1 MSYFTFLGHPM
12 NLKRCLSF
20 LVVCVFT
27 FFLAFVPT
35 SFFGVNPETGLPLFT
50 LTQQRVIAIFVFTA
64 MMWILEVIPTWT
76 TSVVAIV
83 SILLTTSNKGLG
95 FLISGEG
102 VGQLTNYKDIMA
114 AFADP
119 VIMLFLGGFVLA
131 FAATKVGLDVQLAK
145 VMLKPFGTNPKMVL
159 LGVLLVIGVF
169 SMFMSNT
176 ATAAMM
182 LTFLTPVLAT
192 LPKDGGG
199 RIALA
204 LAIPI
209 AANIGGMGTPIGT
222 PPNAIALGAI
232 NDSLPADQQITFVGW
247 MIRMVPYVIV
257 MLLFAWLLLLKLY
270 PFKAKKIELKI
281 EGQEVKATPF
291 QKYVVWVTF
300 ALTIILWVG
309 EKWFGVNSNVVA
321 MIPFAVFSATGIMKA
336 KHLEHINWAVLWMVA
351 GGFAL
356 GTALNQTGLAS
367 TLIENIPFASWNA
380 LVVMLAG
387 GFICYFLSNFISNSA
402 AANLVVPILIVVGKA
417 LSGKS
422 DPANLP
428 DGGADGG
435 AVVADTLSKADTL
448 IPAADSVVASADSV
462 AVVSDSLAVASDSLA
477 TAATS
482 AQEAA
487 AYFEA
492 LGGVPALIIGVAIC
506 ASLAMCLPVSTPP
519 NALAHSTGMISTKQM
534 ATVGIIIGVVGFIL
548 GYLMLIFVGF

>member
-1 MSYFTFLGHPM
+1 MSYFHFLGHPM

-27 FFLAFVPT
+27 FFLALVPT
-35 SFFGVNPETGLPLFT
+35 SFYGLNPETGLPIFT

-95 FLISGEG
+95 FLIAKEN
-102 VGQLTNYKDIMA
+102 VGTLTNYKDIMA

-145 VMLKPFGTNPKMVL
+145 VMLKPFGTNPKTVL

-199 RIALA
+199 RISLA

-222 PPNAIALGAI
+222 PPNAIALGALQEAGY
-232 NDSLPADQQITFVGW
+232 NITFAGW
-247 MIRMVPYVIV
+247 MLRMVPYVIL
-257 MLLFAWLLLLKLY
+257 MLVIAWFLLMKLY
-270 PFKAKKIELKI
+270 PFKAKSIELKI
-281 EGQEVKATPF
+281 EGQEVKVTPF

-309 EKWFGVNSNVVA
+309 ESIFKINSNIVA

-336 KHLEHINWAVLWMVA
+336 RHLEHINWAVLWMVA

-367 TLIENIPFASWNA
+367 TLIKTIPFASWNA
-380 LVVMLAG
+380 LVVMLVG

-402 AANLVVPILIVVGKA
+402 SANLVVPILIVVGKA
-417 LSGKS
+417 MAGN
-422 DPANLP
+422 P
-428 DGGADGG
+428 G
-435 AVVADTLSKADTL
+435 
-448 IPAADSVVASADSV
+448 
-462 AVVSDSLAVASDSLA
+462 
-477 TAATS
+477 
-482 AQEAA
+482 
-487 AYFEA
+487 FEA
-492 LGGVPALIIGVAIC
+492 LGGVPAMIIGVAIA
-506 ASLAMCLPVSTPP
+506 ASVAMCLPVSTPP
-519 NALAHSTGMISTKQM
+519 NALAHSTGMITTKQM
-534 ATVGIIIGVVGFIL
+534 ATVGIIMGAVGLTI
-548 GYLMLIFVGF
+548 GYLMLIFIGF

>member
-1 MSYFTFLGHPM
+1 MSYFHFLGHPM
-12 NLKRCLSF
+12 NLRRCLSF

-27 FFLAFVPT
+27 FFLALVPT
-35 SFFGVNPETGLPLFT
+35 SFFGMNPETGLPIFT

-95 FLISGEG
+95 FLIAKEN
-102 VGQLTNYKDIMA
+102 VGALTNYKDVMA

-145 VMLKPFGTNPKMVL
+145 VMLKPFGTNPKTVL
-159 LGVLLVIGVF
+159 LGVLLVIGTF

-199 RIALA
+199 RISLA

-222 PPNAIALGAI
+222 PPNAIALGA
-232 NDSLPADQQITFVGW
+232 LQEAGYAVTFAGW
-247 MIRMVPYVIV
+247 MLRMVPYVVV
-257 MLLFAWLLLLKLY
+257 MLLIAWVFLMKVY
-270 PFKAKKIELKI
+270 PFKAKSIELKI
-281 EGQEVKATPF
+281 EGQEIKVTPF

-300 ALTIILWVG
+300 ALTIILWIG
-309 EKWFGVNSNVVA
+309 EQWFKINSNIVA

-367 TLIENIPFASWNA
+367 TLIKTIPFASWNA
-380 LVVMLAG
+380 LVVMLVG

-402 AANLVVPILIVVGKA
+402 SANLVVPILIVVGKA
-417 LSGKS
+417 MAGN
-422 DPANLP
+422 P
-428 DGGADGG
+428 G
-435 AVVADTLSKADTL
+435 
-448 IPAADSVVASADSV
+448 
-462 AVVSDSLAVASDSLA
+462 
-477 TAATS
+477 
-482 AQEAA
+482 
-487 AYFEA
+487 FEA
-492 LGGVPALIIGVAIC
+492 LGGVPAMIIGVAIC

-519 NALAHSTGMISTKQM
+519 NALAHSTGMITTKQM
-534 ATVGIIIGVVGFIL
+534 ATVGIFIGVVGLVL
-548 GYLMLIFVGF
+548 GYLMLIFIGF

>member
-1 MSYFTFLGHPM
+1 MSYFHFLGHPM

-27 FFLAFVPT
+27 FFLALVPS
-35 SFFGVNPETGLPLFT
+35 SFFGVNPETLEPIFT
-50 LTQQRVIAIFVFTA
+50 ATQQRVIAIFVFTA

-95 FLISGEG
+95 FLMGEG
-102 VGQLTNYKDIMA
+102 VGAMTNYKDVMA

-159 LGVLLVIGVF
+159 LGVLLVIGIF

-199 RIALA
+199 RISLA

-209 AANIGGMGTPIGT
+209 AANLGGMGTPIGT
-222 PPNAIALGAI
+222 PPNAIALGALQ
-232 NDSLPADQQITFVGW
+232 DAGYGITFVGW

-257 MLLFAWLLLLKLY
+257 MLVLAWLLLMKLY
-270 PFKAKKIELKI
+270 PFKAKSIELKI
-281 EGQEVKATPF
+281 EGAPVKTTPF

-309 EKWFGVNSNVVA
+309 EKLFGVNSNIVA
-321 MIPFAVFSATGIMKA
+321 MIPFAVFSATGILKA
-336 KHLEHINWAVLWMVA
+336 RDLEHINWAVLWMVA

-356 GTALNQTGLAS
+356 GTALNQTGLAT
-367 TLIENIPFASWNA
+367 TLIQNIPFASWNA
-380 LVVMLAG
+380 LVVMLVG

-417 LSGKS
+417 MSGN
-422 DPANLP
+422 PA
-428 DGGADGG
+428 
-435 AVVADTLSKADTL
+435 
-448 IPAADSVVASADSV
+448 
-462 AVVSDSLAVASDSLA
+462 
-477 TAATS
+477 
-482 AQEAA
+482 
-487 AYFEA
+487 FES
-492 LGGVPALIIGVAIC
+492 LGGVPAMIVGIAIA

-519 NALAHSTGMISTKQM
+519 NALAHSTGMITTKQM
-534 ATVGIIIGVVGFIL
+534 ATVGLILGIVGFAL
-548 GYLMLIFVGF
+548 GYLMLIFIGF

>member
-1 MSYFTFLGHPM
+1 MSYFSFLGHPM
-12 NLKRCLSF
+12 NVKRCLSF
-20 LVVCVFT
+20 LGVCVIT

-35 SFFGVNPETGLPLFT
+35 SFFGVDPVTAEPVFT

-64 MMWILEVIPTWT
+64 LMWILEVIPTWT

-95 FLISGEG
+95 FLIAKEN
-102 VGQLTNYKDIMA
+102 VGALTNYKDVMA

-145 VMLKPFGTNPKMVL
+145 VMLKPFGKNPKFVL
-159 LGVLLVIGVF
+159 LGVLLVIGIF

-199 RIALA
+199 RISLA

-222 PPNAIALGAI
+222 PPNAIALGALQEAGY
-232 NDSLPADQQITFVGW
+232 NITFAGW
-247 MIRMVPYVIV
+247 MLRMVPFVFL
-257 MLLFAWLLLLKLY
+257 MLFIAWILLQKLY
-270 PFKAKKIELKI
+270 PFKAKSIELKI
-281 EGQEVKATPF
+281 EGAPVKVTPF

-309 EKWFGVNSNVVA
+309 ESLFKVNSNIVA
-321 MIPFAVFSATGIMKA
+321 MIPFAVFSATGILKA
-336 KHLEHINWAVLWMVA
+336 RHLEHINWAVLWMVA

-356 GTALNQTGLAS
+356 GTALNQTGLA
-367 TLIENIPFASWNA
+367 TKLIEIIPFASWNA
-380 LVVMLAG
+380 LVVMLVG

-417 LSGKS
+417 MSGN
-422 DPANLP
+422 PA
-428 DGGADGG
+428 
-435 AVVADTLSKADTL
+435 
-448 IPAADSVVASADSV
+448 
-462 AVVSDSLAVASDSLA
+462 
-477 TAATS
+477 
-482 AQEAA
+482 
-487 AYFEA
+487 FENM
-492 LGGVPALIIGVAIC
+492 GGVPAMIIGIAIS
-506 ASLAMCLPVSTPP
+506 ASIAMCLPVSTPP
-519 NALAHSTGMISTKQM
+519 NALAASTGMITTKQM
-534 ATVGIIIGVVGFIL
+534 ATVGIVMGVVGFAL
-548 GYLMLIFVGF
+548 GYLMLIFIGF

>member
-1 MSYFTFLGHPM
+1 MSYFSFLGHPM
-12 NLKRCLSF
+12 NVKRCLSF
-20 LVVCVFT
+20 LGVCVIT

-35 SFFGVNPETGLPLFT
+35 SFFGVDPVTAEPIFT

-64 MMWILEVIPTWT
+64 LMWILEVIPTWT

-95 FLISGEG
+95 FLIAKEN
-102 VGQLTNYKDIMA
+102 VGALTNYKDVMA

-145 VMLKPFGTNPKMVL
+145 VMLTPFGKNPKFVL
-159 LGVLLVIGVF
+159 LGVLLVIGIF

-199 RIALA
+199 RISLA

-222 PPNAIALGAI
+222 PPNAIALGALQEAGY
-232 NDSLPADQQITFVGW
+232 NITFASW
-247 MIRMVPYVIV
+247 MLRMVPFVFI
-257 MLLFAWLLLLKLY
+257 MLFIAWILLQKLY
-270 PFKAKKIELKI
+270 PFKAKSIELKI
-281 EGQEVKATPF
+281 EGAPVKVTPF

-309 EKWFGVNSNVVA
+309 ESLFKVNSNIVA
-321 MIPFAVFSATGIMKA
+321 MIPFAVFSATGILKA
-336 KHLEHINWAVLWMVA
+336 RHLEHINWAVLWMVA

-356 GTALNQTGLAS
+356 GTALNQTGLA
-367 TLIENIPFASWNA
+367 TKLIEIIPFASWNA
-380 LVVMLAG
+380 LVVMLVG

-417 LSGKS
+417 MAGN
-422 DPANLP
+422 PA
-428 DGGADGG
+428 
-435 AVVADTLSKADTL
+435 
-448 IPAADSVVASADSV
+448 
-462 AVVSDSLAVASDSLA
+462 
-477 TAATS
+477 
-482 AQEAA
+482 
-487 AYFEA
+487 FENM
-492 LGGVPALIIGVAIC
+492 GGVPAMIIGIAIS
-506 ASLAMCLPVSTPP
+506 ASIAMCLPVSTPP
-519 NALAHSTGMISTKQM
+519 NALAASTGMITTKQM
-534 ATVGIIIGVVGFIL
+534 ATVGIVMGVVGFVL
-548 GYLMLIFVGF
+548 GYAMLIFIGF

>member
-1 MSYFTFLGHPM
+1 MSYFSFLGHPM

-20 LVVCVFT
+20 LVVCIFT
-27 FFLAFVPT
+27 FFLALVPT
-35 SFFGVNPETGLPLFT
+35 SFFGVNPDTGLPIFT

-95 FLISGEG
+95 FLIAKENIGA
-102 VGQLTNYKDIMA
+102 LTNYKDVMA

-145 VMLKPFGTNPKMVL
+145 VMLKPFGTNPKTVL
-159 LGVLLVIGVF
+159 LGVLLVIGIF

-199 RIALA
+199 RISLA

-222 PPNAIALGAI
+222 PPNAIALGALQ
-232 NDSLPADQQITFVGW
+232 DAGYAITFAGW
-247 MIRMVPYVIV
+247 MLRMVPYVII
-257 MLLFAWLLLLKLY
+257 MLVFAWVLLMKLY
-270 PFKAKKIELKI
+270 PFKAKSIELKI

-309 EKWFGVNSNVVA
+309 EQWFKINSNIVA

-367 TLIENIPFASWNA
+367 TLIKTIPFASWNA
-380 LVVMLAG
+380 LVVMLVG

-402 AANLVVPILIVVGKA
+402 SANLVVPILIVVGKA
-417 LSGKS
+417 LMGN
-422 DPANLP
+422 PH
-428 DGGADGG
+428 
-435 AVVADTLSKADTL
+435 
-448 IPAADSVVASADSV
+448 
-462 AVVSDSLAVASDSLA
+462 
-477 TAATS
+477 
-482 AQEAA
+482 
-487 AYFEA
+487 FES
-492 LGGVPALIIGVAIC
+492 LGGVPAMIIGVAIC

-519 NALAHSTGMISTKQM
+519 NALAHSTGMITTKQM
-534 ATVGIIIGVVGFIL
+534 ATVGIIMGVVGLVL
-548 GYLMLIFVGF
+548 GYLMLIFIGF

>member
-1 MSYFTFLGHPM
+1 MSYFSFLGHPM
-12 NLKRCLSF
+12 NLRRCLSF
-20 LVVCVFT
+20 LIVCVFT
-27 FFLAFVPT
+27 FFLALVPS
-35 SFFGVNPETGLPLFT
+35 SFYGINPETGLPIFT

-95 FLISGEG
+95 FLIAKEN
-102 VGQLTNYKDIMA
+102 VGALTNYKDIMA

-145 VMLKPFGTNPKMVL
+145 VMLKPFGTNPKTVL
-159 LGVLLVIGVF
+159 LGILLVIGIF

-199 RIALA
+199 RISLA

-222 PPNAIALGAI
+222 PPNAIALGALQEAGY
-232 NDSLPADQQITFVGW
+232 NITFAGW
-247 MIRMVPYVIV
+247 MLRMVPYVIL
-257 MLLFAWLLLLKLY
+257 MLVIAWVLLMKLY
-270 PFKAKKIELKI
+270 PFKAKSIELKI
-281 EGQEVKATPF
+281 EGAPVKVTPF

-309 EKWFGVNSNVVA
+309 ESLFKVNSNIVA

-356 GTALNQTGLAS
+356 GTALNQTGLAT
-367 TLIENIPFASWNA
+367 TLINTIPFASWNA
-380 LVVMLAG
+380 LVVMLVG

-402 AANLVVPILIVVGKA
+402 SANLVVPILIVVGKA
-417 LSGKS
+417 MSGN
-422 DPANLP
+422 P
-428 DGGADGG
+428 G
-435 AVVADTLSKADTL
+435 
-448 IPAADSVVASADSV
+448 
-462 AVVSDSLAVASDSLA
+462 
-477 TAATS
+477 
-482 AQEAA
+482 
-487 AYFEA
+487 FEA
-492 LGGVPALIIGVAIC
+492 LGGVPAMIIGVAIC

-519 NALAHSTGMISTKQM
+519 NALAHSTGMITTKQM
-534 ATVGIIIGVVGFIL
+534 STVGIILGAVGLVL
-548 GYLMLIFVGF
+548 GYLMLIFIGF

>member
-1 MSYFTFLGHPM
+1 M

-27 FFLAFVPT
+27 FFLALVPT
-35 SFFGVNPETGLPLFT
+35 SFYGINPETLEPIFT
-50 LTQQRVIAIFVFTA
+50 VTQQRVIAIFVFTA

-95 FLISGEG
+95 FLMTEG
-102 VGQLTNYKDIMA
+102 VGKMTNYKDIMA

-131 FAATKVGLDVQLAK
+131 FAATKVGLDVQLARI
-145 VMLKPFGTNPKMVL
+145 MLKPFGTNPKTVL

-199 RIALA
+199 RISLA

-209 AANIGGMGTPIGT
+209 AANLGGMGTPIGT
-222 PPNAIALGAI
+222 PPNAIALGALQEAGY
-232 NDSLPADQQITFVGW
+232 NITFVGW

-257 MLLFAWLLLLKLY
+257 MLLIAWFLLTRLY

-281 EGQEVKATPF
+281 EGAPIKTTPF

-300 ALTIILWVG
+300 ALTIILWVFEG
-309 EKWFGVNSNVVA
+309 LFKVNSNIVA
-321 MIPFAVFSATGIMKA
+321 MIPFAVFSATGILKSRD
-336 KHLEHINWAVLWMVA
+336 LEHINWAVLWMVA

-356 GTALNQTGLAS
+356 GTALNQTGLAT
-367 TLIENIPFASWNA
+367 TLIQTIPFASWNA
-380 LVVMLAG
+380 LVVMLVG

-417 LSGKS
+417 MIGN
-422 DPANLP
+422 PAFDN
-428 DGGADGG
+428 
-435 AVVADTLSKADTL
+435 
-448 IPAADSVVASADSV
+448 
-462 AVVSDSLAVASDSLA
+462 
-477 TAATS
+477 
-482 AQEAA
+482 
-487 AYFEA
+487 
-492 LGGVPALIIGVAIC
+492 LGGVPAMIVGVAIC

-519 NALAHSTGMISTKQM
+519 NALAHSTGMITTKQM
-534 ATVGIIIGVVGFIL
+534 ATVGVVLGVVGMVL
-548 GYLMLIFVGF
+548 GYLMLIYIGF

>member
-1 MSYFTFLGHPM
+1 M
-12 NLKRCLSF
+12 NVKRCLSF
-20 LVVCVFT
+20 LVVCIFT
-27 FFLAFVPT
+27 FFLALVPT
-35 SFFGVNPETGLPLFT
+35 SFFGVNPETMEPIFT

-95 FLISGEG
+95 FLIAKEN
-102 VGQLTNYKDIMA
+102 VGALTNYKDIMA

-145 VMLKPFGTNPKMVL
+145 VMLKPFGTNPKTVL

-169 SMFMSNT
+169 SRFMSNT

-199 RIALA
+199 RISLA

-222 PPNAIALGAI
+222 PPNAIALGA
-232 NDSLPADQQITFVGW
+232 LQEAGYAVTFAGW
-247 MIRMVPYVIV
+247 MLRMVPYVLL
-257 MLLFAWLLLLKLY
+257 MLVIAWVLLMKLY
-270 PFKAKKIELKI
+270 PFKAKSIELKI
-281 EGQEVKATPF
+281 EGQEIKATPF

-300 ALTIILWVG
+300 ALTIILWIG
-309 EKWFGVNSNVVA
+309 EQWFKINSNIVA

-367 TLIENIPFASWNA
+367 TLIKTIPFASWNS
-380 LVVMLAG
+380 LVVMLVG
-387 GFICYFLSNFISNSA
+387 GLICYFLSNFISNSA
-402 AANLVVPILIVVGKA
+402 SANLVVPILIVVGKA
-417 LSGKS
+417 MAGN
-422 DPANLP
+422 PA
-428 DGGADGG
+428 
-435 AVVADTLSKADTL
+435 
-448 IPAADSVVASADSV
+448 
-462 AVVSDSLAVASDSLA
+462 
-477 TAATS
+477 
-482 AQEAA
+482 
-487 AYFEA
+487 FEA
-492 LGGVPALIIGVAIC
+492 LGGVPAMIIGVAIC

-519 NALAHSTGMISTKQM
+519 NALAHSTGMITTKQM
-534 ATVGIIIGVVGFIL
+534 ATVGVIIGVVGLVL
-548 GYLMLIFVGF
+548 GYLMLIFIGF

>member
-1 MSYFTFLGHPM
+1 MSYFSFLGHPM
-12 NLKRCLSF
+12 NVRRCLSF
-20 LVVCVFT
+20 LGVCVIT

-35 SFFGVNPETGLPLFT
+35 SFFGVDPVTAEPIFT

-64 MMWILEVIPTWT
+64 LMWILEVIPTWT

-95 FLISGEG
+95 FLIAKEN
-102 VGQLTNYKDIMA
+102 VGALTNYKDVMA

-145 VMLKPFGTNPKMVL
+145 VMLKPFGKNPKFVL
-159 LGVLLVIGVF
+159 LGVLLVIGIF

-199 RIALA
+199 RISLA

-222 PPNAIALGAI
+222 PPNAIALGALQEAGY
-232 NDSLPADQQITFVGW
+232 NITFAGW
-247 MIRMVPYVIV
+247 MLRMVPFVLL
-257 MLLFAWLLLLKLY
+257 MLFIAWILLQKMY
-270 PFKAKKIELKI
+270 PFKAKSIELKI
-281 EGQEVKATPF
+281 EGAPVKVTPF

-309 EKWFGVNSNVVA
+309 ESLFKVNSNIVA
-321 MIPFAVFSATGIMKA
+321 MIPFAVFSATGILKA
-336 KHLEHINWAVLWMVA
+336 RHLEHINWAVLWMVA

-356 GTALNQTGLAS
+356 GTALNQTGLA
-367 TLIENIPFASWNA
+367 TKLIEIIPFSSWNA
-380 LVVMLAG
+380 LVVMLVG

-417 LSGKS
+417 MAGN
-422 DPANLP
+422 PA
-428 DGGADGG
+428 
-435 AVVADTLSKADTL
+435 
-448 IPAADSVVASADSV
+448 
-462 AVVSDSLAVASDSLA
+462 
-477 TAATS
+477 
-482 AQEAA
+482 
-487 AYFEA
+487 FENM
-492 LGGVPALIIGVAIC
+492 GGVPAMIIGIAIS
-506 ASLAMCLPVSTPP
+506 ASIAMCLPVSTPP
-519 NALAHSTGMISTKQM
+519 NALAASTGMITTKQM
-534 ATVGIIIGVVGFIL
+534 ATVGIVMGVVGFAL
-548 GYLMLIFVGF
+548 GYLMLIFIGF

>member
-1 MSYFTFLGHPM
+1 M

-27 FFLAFVPT
+27 FFLALVPT
-35 SFFGVNPETGLPLFT
+35 SFYGVNPDTLEPIFT

-83 SILLTTSNKGLG
+83 AILLTTSNKGLA
-95 FLISGEG
+95 FLMMKENIGEM
-102 VGQLTNYKDIMA
+102 TNYKNIMA

-145 VMLKPFGTNPKMVL
+145 LMLKPFGNKPKTVL

-182 LTFLTPVLAT
+182 LTFLTPVLLT
-192 LPKDGGG
+192 LPADGGG
-199 RIALA
+199 RISFA

-209 AANIGGMGTPIGT
+209 AANLGGIGTPIGT
-222 PPNAIALGAI
+222 PPNAIALGALQEAGF
-232 NDSLPADQQITFVGW
+232 NITFVGW

-257 MLLFAWLLLLKLY
+257 MLLIAWFLLTKMF
-270 PFKAKKIELKI
+270 PFKAKTIELKI
-281 EGQEVKATPF
+281 EGAPVKVTPF

-300 ALTIILWVG
+300 ALTIILWVFEG
-309 EKWFGVNSNVVA
+309 VIGVNSNIVA
-321 MIPFAVFSATGIMKA
+321 MIPFAVFSATGILKSRD
-336 KHLEHINWAVLWMVA
+336 LEHINWAVLWMVA

-356 GTALNQTGLAS
+356 GTALNQTGLAT
-367 TLIENIPFASWNA
+367 TLINTIPFASWNA
-380 LVVMLAG
+380 LVVMLVG

-417 LSGKS
+417 MTGN
-422 DPANLP
+422 PA
-428 DGGADGG
+428 
-435 AVVADTLSKADTL
+435 
-448 IPAADSVVASADSV
+448 
-462 AVVSDSLAVASDSLA
+462 
-477 TAATS
+477 
-482 AQEAA
+482 
-487 AYFEA
+487 FEA
-492 LGGVPALIIGVAIC
+492 LGGIPSMIAGIAIC
-506 ASLAMCLPVSTPP
+506 ASVAMCLPVSTPP
-519 NALAHSTGMISTKQM
+519 NALAASTGMITTKQM
-534 ATVGIIIGVVGFIL
+534 ATMGIILGVVGIAL
-548 GYLMLIFVGF
+548 GYLMLIFIGF

>member
-1 MSYFTFLGHPM
+1 MSYFHFLGHPM

-27 FFLAFVPT
+27 FFLAFVPS
-35 SFFGVNPETGLPLFT
+35 SFYGINPETGLPIFT

-95 FLISGEG
+95 FLIAKEN
-102 VGQLTNYKDIMA
+102 VGALTNYKDIMA

-145 VMLKPFGTNPKMVL
+145 VMLKPFGTNPKTVL
-159 LGVLLVIGVF
+159 LGVLLVIGIF

-199 RIALA
+199 RISLA

-222 PPNAIALGAI
+222 PPNAIALGALQEAGY
-232 NDSLPADQQITFVGW
+232 NITFAGW
-247 MIRMVPYVIV
+247 MLRMVPYVIL
-257 MLLFAWLLLLKLY
+257 MLVIAWFLLMKLY
-270 PFKAKKIELKI
+270 PFKAKSIELKI
-281 EGQEVKATPF
+281 EGQEIKVTPF

-309 EKWFGVNSNVVA
+309 ESIFKINSNIVA

-336 KHLEHINWAVLWMVA
+336 RHLEHINWAVLWMVA

-367 TLIENIPFASWNA
+367 TLIKTIPFASWNA
-380 LVVMLAG
+380 LIVMLVG

-402 AANLVVPILIVVGKA
+402 SANLVVPILIVVGKA
-417 LSGKS
+417 MAGN
-422 DPANLP
+422 P
-428 DGGADGG
+428 G
-435 AVVADTLSKADTL
+435 
-448 IPAADSVVASADSV
+448 
-462 AVVSDSLAVASDSLA
+462 
-477 TAATS
+477 
-482 AQEAA
+482 
-487 AYFEA
+487 FEA
-492 LGGVPALIIGVAIC
+492 LGGVPAMIIGVAIC

-519 NALAHSTGMISTKQM
+519 NALAHSTGMITTKQM
-534 ATVGIIIGVVGFIL
+534 ATVGLVIGAVGLVL
-548 GYLMLIFVGF
+548 GYLMLIFIGF

>member
-12 NLKRCLSF
+12 NYKRCLSF

-27 FFLAFVPT
+27 FFLALVPT
-35 SFFGVNPETGLPLFT
+35 SFFGVNPEGLPIFT

-83 SILLTTSNKGLG
+83 SILLTTSNKGLAT
-95 FLISGEG
+95 LINPVVENPEMIEKAATKGMLVSEAITKSPTLLG
-102 VGQLTNYKDIMA
+102 LTNYKDVMA

-145 VMLKPFGTNPKMVL
+145 VMLKPFGKNPKYVL
-159 LGVLLVIGVF
+159 LGVLLVIGFF

-222 PPNAIALGAI
+222 PPNAIALGA
-232 NDSLPADQQITFVGW
+232 LADAGYPITFAGW
-247 MIRMVPYVIV
+247 MARMVPYVII
-257 MLLFAWLLLLKLY
+257 MLLIAWVLLLKLY
-270 PFKAKKIELKI
+270 PFKAKSIELKI
-281 EGQEVKATPF
+281 EGQEIKATPF
-291 QKYVVWVTF
+291 QKYVVWITF

-309 EKWFGVNSNVVA
+309 EKWFKINSNVVA

-356 GTALNQTGLAS
+356 GTALNQTGLAT
-367 TLIENIPFASWNA
+367 TLINNIPFTSWNA
-380 LVVMLAG
+380 IVVMLVG

-402 AANLVVPILIVVGKA
+402 SANLVVPILIVVGKA
-417 LSGKS
+417 MAGI
-422 DPANLP
+422 D
-428 DGGADGG
+428 
-435 AVVADTLSKADTL
+435 VAPEAMPSAES
-448 IPAADSVVASADSV
+448 IAA
-462 AVVSDSLAVASDSLA
+462 
-477 TAATS
+477 
-482 AQEAA
+482 
-487 AYFEA
+487 FNA
-492 LGGVPALIIGVAIC
+492 LGGVPAMIVGVAIC
-506 ASLAMCLPVSTPP
+506 ASIAMCLPVSTPP
-519 NALAHSTGMISTKQM
+519 NALAHSTGMITTKQM
-534 ATVGIIIGVVGFIL
+534 STVGLIIGAIGFVL
-548 GYLMLIFVGF
+548 GYLMLIFIGF

>member
-1 MSYFTFLGHPM
+1 MSYFSFLGHPM
-12 NLKRCLSF
+12 NVKRCVSF
-20 LVVCVFT
+20 LIVCVFT
-27 FFLAFVPT
+27 FFLALVPT
-35 SFFGVNPETGLPLFT
+35 SFFGTDPVTGENLFT

-95 FLISGEG
+95 FLITKEN
-102 VGQLTNYKDIMA
+102 VGTLTNYKDIMA

-145 VMLKPFGTNPKMVL
+145 VLLRPFGKNPKTVL
-159 LGVLLVIGVF
+159 LGVLLVIGFF

-209 AANIGGMGTPIGT
+209 AANLGGMGTPIGT
-222 PPNAIALGAI
+222 PPNAIALGALQEAGY
-232 NDSLPADQQITFVGW
+232 NITFAGW
-247 MIRMVPYVIV
+247 MLRMVPYVIV
-257 MLLFAWLLLLKLY
+257 MLLFAWVLLMKMF
-270 PFKAKKIELKI
+270 PFKAKTIELKI
-281 EGQEVKATPF
+281 EGDPVKVTPF

-309 EKWFGVNSNVVA
+309 ESVFKVNSNIVA
-321 MIPFAVFSATGIMKA
+321 MIPFAVFSATGILKA
-336 KHLEHINWAVLWMVA
+336 RHLEHINWAVLWMVA

-356 GTALNQTGLAS
+356 GTALNQTGLA
-367 TLIENIPFASWNA
+367 TRLIEIVPFASWNA
-380 LVVMLAG
+380 IVVMAVG
-387 GFICYFLSNFISNSA
+387 GLICYFLSNFISNSA

-417 LSGKS
+417 MAGN
-422 DPANLP
+422 PA
-428 DGGADGG
+428 
-435 AVVADTLSKADTL
+435 
-448 IPAADSVVASADSV
+448 
-462 AVVSDSLAVASDSLA
+462 
-477 TAATS
+477 
-482 AQEAA
+482 
-487 AYFEA
+487 FESM
-492 LGGVPALIIGVAIC
+492 GGVPAMIVGIAIS
-506 ASLAMCLPVSTPP
+506 ASIAMCLPVSTPP
-519 NALAHSTGMISTKQM
+519 NALAHSTGMITTKQM

-548 GYLMLIFVGF
+548 GYAMLILIGF

>member
-1 MSYFTFLGHPM
+1 MSYFHFLGHPM

-27 FFLAFVPT
+27 FFLAFVPS
-35 SFFGVNPETGLPLFT
+35 SFYGINPETGLPIFT

-95 FLISGEG
+95 FLIAKEN
-102 VGQLTNYKDIMA
+102 VGALTNYKDIMA

-145 VMLKPFGTNPKMVL
+145 VMLKPFGTNPKTVL
-159 LGVLLVIGVF
+159 LGVLLVIGIF

-199 RIALA
+199 RISLA

-222 PPNAIALGAI
+222 PPNAIALGALQEAGY
-232 NDSLPADQQITFVGW
+232 NITFAGW
-247 MIRMVPYVIV
+247 MLRMVPYVIL
-257 MLLFAWLLLLKLY
+257 MLVIAWFLLMKLY
-270 PFKAKKIELKI
+270 PFKAKSIELKI
-281 EGQEVKATPF
+281 EGQEIKVTPF

-309 EKWFGVNSNVVA
+309 ESIFKINSNIVA

-336 KHLEHINWAVLWMVA
+336 RHLEHINWAVLWMVA

-367 TLIENIPFASWNA
+367 TLIKTIPFASWNA
-380 LVVMLAG
+380 LIVMLVG

-402 AANLVVPILIVVGKA
+402 SANLVVPILIVVGKA
-417 LSGKS
+417 MSGN
-422 DPANLP
+422 P
-428 DGGADGG
+428 G
-435 AVVADTLSKADTL
+435 
-448 IPAADSVVASADSV
+448 
-462 AVVSDSLAVASDSLA
+462 
-477 TAATS
+477 
-482 AQEAA
+482 
-487 AYFEA
+487 FEA
-492 LGGVPALIIGVAIC
+492 LGGVPAMIIGVAIA
-506 ASLAMCLPVSTPP
+506 ASVAMCLPVSTPP
-519 NALAHSTGMISTKQM
+519 NALAHSTGMITTKQM
-534 ATVGIIIGVVGFIL
+534 ATVGIIMGVVGLTL
-548 GYLMLIFVGF
+548 GYLMLIFIGF

>member
-1 MSYFTFLGHPM
+1 MSYFHFLGHPM

-27 FFLAFVPT
+27 FFLALVPT
-35 SFFGVNPETGLPLFT
+35 SFFGVNPETLEPIFT
-50 LTQQRVIAIFVFTA
+50 VTQQRVIAIFVFTA

-95 FLISGEG
+95 FLMTEG
-102 VGQLTNYKDIMA
+102 VGKMTNYKDVMA

-145 VMLKPFGTNPKMVL
+145 IMLKPFGTNPKTVL
-159 LGVLLVIGVF
+159 LGVLLVIGIF

-192 LPKDGGG
+192 LPQDGGG
-199 RIALA
+199 RISLA

-209 AANIGGMGTPIGT
+209 AANLGGMGTPIGT
-222 PPNAIALGAI
+222 PPNAIALGA
-232 NDSLPADQQITFVGW
+232 LQEAGYAITFAGW
-247 MIRMVPYVIV
+247 MLRMVPYVIV
-257 MLLFAWLLLLKLY
+257 MLLIAWFLLTKLY
-270 PFKAKKIELKI
+270 PFKAKSIELKI
-281 EGQEVKATPF
+281 EGAQVKVTPF

-300 ALTIILWVG
+300 ALTIILWIFEGV
-309 EKWFGVNSNVVA
+309 FGVNSNIVA
-321 MIPFAVFSATGIMKA
+321 MIPFAVFSATGILKA
-336 KHLEHINWAVLWMVA
+336 RDLEHINWAVLWMVA

-356 GTALNQTGLAS
+356 GTALNQTGLAT
-367 TLIENIPFASWNA
+367 TLIQNIPFASWNS
-380 LVVMLAG
+380 LVVMLVG

-417 LSGKS
+417 MIGNPSF
-422 DPANLP
+422 D
-428 DGGADGG
+428 
-435 AVVADTLSKADTL
+435 
-448 IPAADSVVASADSV
+448 
-462 AVVSDSLAVASDSLA
+462 
-477 TAATS
+477 
-482 AQEAA
+482 
-487 AYFEA
+487 A
-492 LGGVPALIIGVAIC
+492 LGGVPAMIVGVAIC

-519 NALAHSTGMISTKQM
+519 NALAHSTGMITTKQM
-534 ATVGIIIGVVGFIL
+534 ATVGVVLGAVGMLL
-548 GYLMLIFVGF
+548 GYLMLIFIGF

>member
-20 LVVCVFT
+20 LVVCIFT
-27 FFLAFVPT
+27 FFLALVPT
-35 SFFGVNPETGLPLFT
+35 SFYGVNPDTLEPIFT

-95 FLISGEG
+95 FLIAKENIG
-102 VGQLTNYKDIMA
+102 VLTNYKDVMA

-145 VMLKPFGTNPKMVL
+145 VMLKPFGTNPKAVL
-159 LGVLLVIGVF
+159 LGILLVIGVF

-199 RIALA
+199 RISLA

-222 PPNAIALGAI
+222 PPNAIALGA
-232 NDSLPADQQITFVGW
+232 LQEAGYAITFAGW
-247 MIRMVPYVIV
+247 MLRMVPYVII
-257 MLLFAWLLLLKLY
+257 MLVIAWVLLMKLY
-270 PFKAKKIELKI
+270 PFKAKSIELKI
-281 EGQEVKATPF
+281 EGAPVKTTPF

-300 ALTIILWVG
+300 ALTIILWIG
-309 EKWFGVNSNVVA
+309 ESIFKVNSNIVA

-336 KHLEHINWAVLWMVA
+336 RDLEHINWAVLWMVA

-356 GTALNQTGLAS
+356 GTALNQTGLAM
-367 TLIENIPFASWNA
+367 TLIKTIPFASWNA
-380 LVVMLAG
+380 LVVMLVG

-402 AANLVVPILIVVGKA
+402 SANLVVPILIVVGKA
-417 LSGKS
+417 MSGN
-422 DPANLP
+422 P
-428 DGGADGG
+428 G
-435 AVVADTLSKADTL
+435 
-448 IPAADSVVASADSV
+448 
-462 AVVSDSLAVASDSLA
+462 
-477 TAATS
+477 
-482 AQEAA
+482 
-487 AYFEA
+487 FEA
-492 LGGVPALIIGVAIC
+492 LGGVPAMIIGVAIC
-506 ASLAMCLPVSTPP
+506 ASIAMCLPVSTPP
-519 NALAHSTGMISTKQM
+519 NALAHSTGMITTKQM

-548 GYLMLIFVGF
+548 GYLMLIFIGF

>member
-1 MSYFTFLGHPM
+1 MSYFHFLGHPM

-35 SFFGVNPETGLPLFT
+35 SFYGINPETGLPIFT

-95 FLISGEG
+95 FLIAKEN
-102 VGQLTNYKDIMA
+102 VGALTNYKDVMA

-145 VMLKPFGTNPKMVL
+145 VMLKPFGTNPKTVL
-159 LGVLLVIGVF
+159 LGVLLVIGIF

-199 RIALA
+199 RISLA

-222 PPNAIALGAI
+222 PPNAIALGALQEAGY
-232 NDSLPADQQITFVGW
+232 NITFAGW
-247 MIRMVPYVIV
+247 MLRMVPYVIL
-257 MLLFAWLLLLKLY
+257 MLVIAWFLLMKLY
-270 PFKAKKIELKI
+270 PFKAKSIELKI
-281 EGQEVKATPF
+281 EGQEIKVTPF

-309 EKWFGVNSNVVA
+309 ESIFKINSNIVA

-367 TLIENIPFASWNA
+367 TLIKTIPFASWNT
-380 LVVMLAG
+380 LVVMLVG

-402 AANLVVPILIVVGKA
+402 SANLVVPILIVVGKA
-417 LSGKS
+417 MAGN
-422 DPANLP
+422 P
-428 DGGADGG
+428 G
-435 AVVADTLSKADTL
+435 
-448 IPAADSVVASADSV
+448 
-462 AVVSDSLAVASDSLA
+462 
-477 TAATS
+477 
-482 AQEAA
+482 
-487 AYFEA
+487 FEA
-492 LGGVPALIIGVAIC
+492 LGGVPAMIVGVAIA
-506 ASLAMCLPVSTPP
+506 ASVAMCLPVSTPP
-519 NALAHSTGMISTKQM
+519 NALAHSTGMITTKQM
-534 ATVGIIIGVVGFIL
+534 ATVGIIMGAVGLTL
-548 GYLMLIFVGF
+548 GYMMLIFIGF

>member
-1 MSYFTFLGHPM
+1 M

-27 FFLAFVPT
+27 FFLALVPT
-35 SFFGVNPETGLPLFT
+35 SFYGVNPETLEPIFT

-83 SILLTTSNKGLG
+83 AILLTTSNKGLG
-95 FLISGEG
+95 FLMVKENLGEM
-102 VGQLTNYKDIMA
+102 TNYKSIMA

-145 VMLKPFGTNPKMVL
+145 VMLKPFGNKPKTVL

-182 LTFLTPVLAT
+182 LTFLTPVLLT
-192 LPKDGGG
+192 LPADGGG
-199 RIALA
+199 RISFA

-209 AANIGGMGTPIGT
+209 AANLGGIGTPIGT
-222 PPNAIALGAI
+222 PPNAIALGALQEAGF
-232 NDSLPADQQITFVGW
+232 NITFVGW

-257 MLLFAWLLLLKLY
+257 MLLIAWFLLTKMF
-270 PFKAKKIELKI
+270 PFKAKTIELKI
-281 EGQEVKATPF
+281 EGAPVKVTPF

-300 ALTIILWVG
+300 ALTIILWVFEG
-309 EKWFGVNSNVVA
+309 VIGVNSNIVA
-321 MIPFAVFSATGIMKA
+321 MIPFAVFSATGILKSRD
-336 KHLEHINWAVLWMVA
+336 LEHINWAVLWMVA

-356 GTALNQTGLAS
+356 GTALNQTGLAT
-367 TLIENIPFASWNA
+367 TLINTIPFASWNA
-380 LVVMLAG
+380 LVVMLVG

-417 LSGKS
+417 MAGN
-422 DPANLP
+422 PAFESI
-428 DGGADGG
+428 GG
-435 AVVADTLSKADTL
+435 
-448 IPAADSVVASADSV
+448 IPSMIA
-462 AVVSDSLAVASDSLA
+462 
-477 TAATS
+477 
-482 AQEAA
+482 
-487 AYFEA
+487 
-492 LGGVPALIIGVAIC
+492 GIAIC
-506 ASLAMCLPVSTPP
+506 ASVAMCLPVSTPP
-519 NALAHSTGMISTKQM
+519 NALAASTGMISTKQM
-534 ATVGIIIGVVGFIL
+534 ATMGIILGVVGIVL
-548 GYLMLIFVGF
+548 GYLMLIFIGF

>member
-27 FFLAFVPT
+27 FFLALVPT
-35 SFFGVNPETGLPLFT
+35 SFYGINPETGLPIFT

-83 SILLTTSNKGLG
+83 AILLTTSNKGLG
-95 FLISGEG
+95 FLMNADNIGE
-102 VGQLTNYKDIMA
+102 LTNYKSVMA

-145 VMLKPFGTNPKMVL
+145 VMLKPFGTNPKTVL
-159 LGVLLVIGVF
+159 LGVLLVIGIF

-199 RIALA
+199 RISLA

-209 AANIGGMGTPIGT
+209 AANLGGMGTPIGT
-222 PPNAIALGAI
+222 PPNAIALGALQ
-232 NDSLPADQQITFVGW
+232 DAGYEITFVGW
-247 MIRMVPYVIV
+247 MLRMVPDVVV
-257 MLLFAWLLLLKLY
+257 MLLFAWFLLMKLY

-281 EGQEVKATPF
+281 EGAPVKTTPF

-309 EKWFGVNSNVVA
+309 ESLFKVNSNIVA
-321 MIPFAVFSATGIMKA
+321 MIPFAVFSATGILKA
-336 KHLEHINWAVLWMVA
+336 RDLEHINWAVLWMVA

-356 GTALNQTGLAS
+356 GTALNQTGLAT
-367 TLIENIPFASWNA
+367 TLINTIPFASWNA
-380 LVVMLAG
+380 LVVMLVG

-402 AANLVVPILIVVGKA
+402 SANLVVPILIVVGKA
-417 LSGKS
+417 MSGNPS
-422 DPANLP
+422 
-428 DGGADGG
+428 
-435 AVVADTLSKADTL
+435 
-448 IPAADSVVASADSV
+448 
-462 AVVSDSLAVASDSLA
+462 
-477 TAATS
+477 
-482 AQEAA
+482 
-487 AYFEA
+487 FEA
-492 LGGVPALIIGVAIC
+492 LGGVPAMIAGIAIC

-519 NALAHSTGMISTKQM
+519 NALAHSTGMITTKQM
-534 ATVGIIIGVVGFIL
+534 ATVGIIIGAVGFVL

>member
-1 MSYFTFLGHPM
+1 MSYLSFLGHPM
-12 NLKRCLSF
+12 NVKRCVSF
-20 LVVCVFT
+20 LIVCVFT
-27 FFLAFVPT
+27 FFLALVPT
-35 SFFGVNPETGLPLFT
+35 SFFGTDPLTGANLFT

-95 FLISGEG
+95 FLITKEN
-102 VGQLTNYKDIMA
+102 VGALTNYKDVMA

-145 VMLKPFGTNPKMVL
+145 IMLKPFGKNPKTVL
-159 LGVLLVIGVF
+159 LGVLLVIGFF

-209 AANIGGMGTPIGT
+209 AANLGGIGTPIGT
-222 PPNAIALGAI
+222 PPNAIALGALQEAGY
-232 NDSLPADQQITFVGW
+232 NITFAGW
-247 MIRMVPYVIV
+247 MLRMVPYVIV
-257 MLLFAWLLLLKLY
+257 MLLFAWVLLMKMF
-270 PFKAKKIELKI
+270 PFKAKTIELKI
-281 EGQEVKATPF
+281 EGDPVKVTPF

-309 EKWFGVNSNVVA
+309 ESLFKVNSNIVA
-321 MIPFAVFSATGIMKA
+321 MIPFAVFSATGILKA
-336 KHLEHINWAVLWMVA
+336 RHLEHINWAVLWMVA

-356 GTALNQTGLAS
+356 GTALNQTGLA
-367 TLIENIPFASWNA
+367 TRLIEIVPFASWNA
-380 LVVMLAG
+380 IVVMAVG
-387 GFICYFLSNFISNSA
+387 GLICYFLSNFISNSA

-417 LSGKS
+417 MAGN
-422 DPANLP
+422 PA
-428 DGGADGG
+428 
-435 AVVADTLSKADTL
+435 
-448 IPAADSVVASADSV
+448 
-462 AVVSDSLAVASDSLA
+462 
-477 TAATS
+477 
-482 AQEAA
+482 
-487 AYFEA
+487 FESM
-492 LGGVPALIIGVAIC
+492 GGVPAMIVGIAIS
-506 ASLAMCLPVSTPP
+506 ASIAMCLPVSTPP
-519 NALAHSTGMISTKQM
+519 NALAHSTGMITTKQM

-548 GYLMLIFVGF
+548 GYAMLILIGF

>member
-1 MSYFTFLGHPM
+1 MSYFSFLGHPM

-20 LVVCVFT
+20 LVVCIFT

-35 SFFGVNPETGLPLFT
+35 SFFGVNPETGLPIFT

-95 FLISGEG
+95 FLIAKENIGA
-102 VGQLTNYKDIMA
+102 LTNYKDVMA

-145 VMLKPFGTNPKMVL
+145 VMLKPFGTNPKTVL
-159 LGVLLVIGVF
+159 LGVLLVIGIF

-199 RIALA
+199 RISLA

-222 PPNAIALGAI
+222 PPNAIALGALQ
-232 NDSLPADQQITFVGW
+232 DAGYAITFAGW
-247 MIRMVPYVIV
+247 MLRMVPYVV
-257 MLLFAWLLLLKLY
+257 LMLVIAWVLLMKLY
-270 PFKAKKIELKI
+270 PFKAKSIELKI

-300 ALTIILWVG
+300 TLTIILWVG
-309 EKWFGVNSNVVA
+309 EQWFKINSNIVA

-336 KHLEHINWAVLWMVA
+336 RHLEHINWAVLWMVA

-367 TLIENIPFASWNA
+367 TLIKTIPFASWNA
-380 LVVMLAG
+380 LVVMLVG

-402 AANLVVPILIVVGKA
+402 SANLVVPILIVVGKA
-417 LSGKS
+417 MTGN
-422 DPANLP
+422 PA
-428 DGGADGG
+428 
-435 AVVADTLSKADTL
+435 
-448 IPAADSVVASADSV
+448 
-462 AVVSDSLAVASDSLA
+462 
-477 TAATS
+477 
-482 AQEAA
+482 
-487 AYFEA
+487 FEN
-492 LGGVPALIIGVAIC
+492 LGGVPAMIIGVAIC

-519 NALAHSTGMISTKQM
+519 NALAHSTGMITTKQM
-534 ATVGIIIGVVGFIL
+534 ATVGIIMGAVGLVI

>member
-1 MSYFTFLGHPM
+1 MSYFHFLGHPM

-20 LVVCVFT
+20 LAVCVIT
-27 FFLAFVPT
+27 FFLALVPT
-35 SFFGVNPETGLPLFT
+35 SFYGVDPVTGETLFT

-64 MMWILEVIPTWT
+64 LMWILEVIPTWT

-95 FLISGEG
+95 FLIAKEN
-102 VGQLTNYKDIMA
+102 VGTLTNYKDVMA

-145 VMLKPFGTNPKMVL
+145 LMLKPFGTNPKAVL
-159 LGVLLVIGVF
+159 LGILLVIGIF

-199 RIALA
+199 RISLA

-222 PPNAIALGAI
+222 PPNAIALGALQEAGF
-232 NDSLPADQQITFVGW
+232 NITFVGW
-247 MIRMVPYVIV
+247 MLRMVPYVIV
-257 MLLFAWLLLLKLY
+257 MLLFAWFLLMKLY

-281 EGQEVKATPF
+281 EGEPVKVTPF

-309 EKWFGVNSNVVA
+309 ESLFKVNSNIVA
-321 MIPFAVFSATGIMKA
+321 MIPFAVFSATGILKA
-336 KHLEHINWAVLWMVA
+336 RELEHINWAVLWMVA

-367 TLIENIPFASWNA
+367 TLIQIIPFASWNA
-380 LVVMLAG
+380 LIVMLVG

-402 AANLVVPILIVVGKA
+402 SANLVVPILVVVG
-417 LSGKS
+417 
-422 DPANLP
+422 
-428 DGGADGG
+428 
-435 AVVADTLSKADTL
+435 
-448 IPAADSVVASADSV
+448 
-462 AVVSDSLAVASDSLA
+462 
-477 TAATS
+477 TAMKDVPS
-482 AQEAA
+482 FQ
-487 AYFEA
+487 A
-492 LGGVPALIIGVAIC
+492 LGGVPAMIAGVAIS

-519 NALAHSTGMISTKQM
+519 NALAHSTGMITTKQM
-534 ATVGIIIGVVGFIL
+534 ATVGIILGVVGFAL
-548 GYLMLIFVGF
+548 GYVMLIFIGF

>member
-1 MSYFTFLGHPM
+1 MSYFSFLGHPM

-20 LVVCVFT
+20 LVVCIFT
-27 FFLAFVPT
+27 FFLALVPT
-35 SFFGVNPETGLPLFT
+35 SFFGVNPDTGLPIFT

-95 FLISGEG
+95 FLIAKENIGA
-102 VGQLTNYKDIMA
+102 LTNYKDIMA

-145 VMLKPFGTNPKMVL
+145 VMLKPFGTNPKTVL
-159 LGVLLVIGVF
+159 LGVLLVIGFF

-199 RIALA
+199 RISLA

-222 PPNAIALGAI
+222 PPNAIALGA
-232 NDSLPADQQITFVGW
+232 LADAGYVVTFAGW
-247 MIRMVPYVIV
+247 MLRMVPYVV
-257 MLLFAWLLLLKLY
+257 LMLVIAWVLLMKLY
-270 PFKAKKIELKI
+270 PFKAKSIELKI

-300 ALTIILWVG
+300 ALTIILWIG
-309 EKWFGVNSNVVA
+309 EQWFKINSNIVA

-367 TLIENIPFASWNA
+367 TLIKTIPFASWNS
-380 LVVMLAG
+380 LVVMLVG

-402 AANLVVPILIVVGKA
+402 SANLVVPILIVVGKA
-417 LSGKS
+417 MAGNPS
-422 DPANLP
+422 
-428 DGGADGG
+428 
-435 AVVADTLSKADTL
+435 
-448 IPAADSVVASADSV
+448 
-462 AVVSDSLAVASDSLA
+462 
-477 TAATS
+477 
-482 AQEAA
+482 
-487 AYFEA
+487 FES
-492 LGGVPALIIGVAIC
+492 LGGVPAMIIGVAIC

-519 NALAHSTGMISTKQM
+519 NALAHSTGMITTKQM
-534 ATVGIIIGVVGFIL
+534 ATVGIVIGAVGLVL
-548 GYLMLIFVGF
+548 GYLMLIFIGF

>member
-1 MSYFTFLGHPM
+1 M
-12 NLKRCLSF
+12 NVKRCLSF
-20 LVVCVFT
+20 LGVCVIT

-35 SFFGVNPETGLPLFT
+35 SFFGVDPVTAEPIFT

-64 MMWILEVIPTWT
+64 LMWILEVIPTWT

-95 FLISGEG
+95 FLIAKEN
-102 VGQLTNYKDIMA
+102 VGALTNYKDVMA

-145 VMLKPFGTNPKMVL
+145 VMLKPFGKNPKFVL
-159 LGVLLVIGVF
+159 LGVLLVIGIF

-199 RIALA
+199 RISLA

-222 PPNAIALGAI
+222 PPNAIALGALQEAGY
-232 NDSLPADQQITFVGW
+232 NITFAGW
-247 MIRMVPYVIV
+247 MLRMVPFVFL
-257 MLLFAWLLLLKLY
+257 MLFIAWILLQKLY
-270 PFKAKKIELKI
+270 PFKAKSIELKI
-281 EGQEVKATPF
+281 EGAPVKVTPF

-309 EKWFGVNSNVVA
+309 ESLFKVNSNIVA
-321 MIPFAVFSATGIMKA
+321 MIPFAVFSATGILKA
-336 KHLEHINWAVLWMVA
+336 RHLEHINWAVLWMVA

-356 GTALNQTGLAS
+356 GTALNQTGLA
-367 TLIENIPFASWNA
+367 TKLIEIIPFASWNA
-380 LVVMLAG
+380 LVVMLVG

-417 LSGKS
+417 MAGN
-422 DPANLP
+422 PA
-428 DGGADGG
+428 
-435 AVVADTLSKADTL
+435 
-448 IPAADSVVASADSV
+448 
-462 AVVSDSLAVASDSLA
+462 
-477 TAATS
+477 
-482 AQEAA
+482 
-487 AYFEA
+487 FENM
-492 LGGVPALIIGVAIC
+492 GGVPAMIIGIAIS
-506 ASLAMCLPVSTPP
+506 ASIAMCLPVSTPP
-519 NALAHSTGMISTKQM
+519 NALAASTGMITTKQM
-534 ATVGIIIGVVGFIL
+534 ATVGIVMGVVGFVL
-548 GYLMLIFVGF
+548 GYAMLIFIGF

>member
-1 MSYFTFLGHPM
+1 MSYFSFLGHPM
-12 NLKRCLSF
+12 NFRRCLSF
-20 LVVCVFT
+20 LIVCVFT
-27 FFLAFVPT
+27 FFLALVPT
-35 SFFGVNPETGLPLFT
+35 SFYGVNPDTLEPIFT

-95 FLISGEG
+95 FLIAKEN
-102 VGQLTNYKDIMA
+102 VGALTNYKDIMA

-145 VMLKPFGTNPKMVL
+145 VMLKPFGTNPKTVL
-159 LGVLLVIGVF
+159 LGVLLVIGIF

-199 RIALA
+199 RISLA

-222 PPNAIALGAI
+222 PPNAIALGALQ
-232 NDSLPADQQITFVGW
+232 DAGYGITFAGW
-247 MIRMVPYVIV
+247 MLRMVPYVLV
-257 MLLFAWLLLLKLY
+257 MLIFAWFLLMKLY
-270 PFKAKKIELKI
+270 PFKAKSIELKI
-281 EGQEVKATPF
+281 EGAPVKVTPF

-309 EKWFGVNSNVVA
+309 ESLFKVNSNIVA
-321 MIPFAVFSATGIMKA
+321 MIPFAVFSATGILKSRD
-336 KHLEHINWAVLWMVA
+336 LEHINWAVLWMVA

-356 GTALNQTGLAS
+356 GTALNQTGLAM
-367 TLIENIPFASWNA
+367 TLIKTIPFASWNA
-380 LVVMLAG
+380 LVVMLVG

-417 LSGKS
+417 MSGNPS
-422 DPANLP
+422 
-428 DGGADGG
+428 
-435 AVVADTLSKADTL
+435 
-448 IPAADSVVASADSV
+448 
-462 AVVSDSLAVASDSLA
+462 
-477 TAATS
+477 
-482 AQEAA
+482 
-487 AYFEA
+487 FEA
-492 LGGVPALIIGVAIC
+492 LGGVPAMIIGVAIC

-519 NALAHSTGMISTKQM
+519 NALAHSTGMINTKQM
-534 ATVGIIIGVVGFIL
+534 ATVGIVLGAVGFIL
-548 GYLMLIFVGF
+548 GYLMLIFIGF